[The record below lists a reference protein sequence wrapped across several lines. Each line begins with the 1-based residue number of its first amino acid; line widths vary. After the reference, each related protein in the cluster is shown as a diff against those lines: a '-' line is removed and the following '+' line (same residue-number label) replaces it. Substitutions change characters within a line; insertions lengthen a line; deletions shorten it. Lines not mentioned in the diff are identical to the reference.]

1 MNRVTHSSSVSEG
14 HKNIFVDEVYSDN
27 DKYLFAVKDL
37 FKDRYFETRENFVIT
52 VKIANENVAVLVDR
66 GASVNI
72 LNMQTFTEI
81 NNRLQEPLKLKRT
94 KTKAFTYGKD
104 EPTLKILGE
113 VDTVIE
119 TKTKFL
125 ESKFFVAK
133 TKNINLLSDVT
144 SLALGLIKIN
154 KSEHMC

>member
-1 MNRVTHSSSVSEG
+1 M
-14 HKNIFVDEVYSDN
+14 
-27 DKYLFAVKDL
+27 A
-37 FKDRYFETRENFVIT
+37 
-52 VKIANENVAVLVDR
+52 ALVDT

-113 VDTVIE
+113 VDTVTE

-133 TKNINLLSDVT
+133 TKNINLLSGVT
-144 SLALGLIKIN
+144 SLALGLIKID